1 MVCSPANKDN
11 TGLAQKKE
19 NKGYLT
25 NHSLCHYFLL
35 FEILMGTVSNGMV
48 HFSIDDNVTSQT
60 RYSFKLIYPDTSI
73 HLIHQQSVQIRS
85 FFWFK
90 YRKTQ
95 TRKNSVLGHSSR
107 SVNFINLR
115 KTASRSNVCFS
126 IFHKNFAE

>member
-60 RYSFKLIYPDTSI
+60 RYSFKLIYPASAKCPNTEFF
-73 HLIHQQSVQIRS
+73 LVQIQENTGQKKLCVRTL
-85 FFWFK
+85 F
-90 YRKTQ
+90 TQ
-95 TRKNSVLGHSSR
+95 
-107 SVNFINLR
+107 
-115 KTASRSNVCFS
+115 C
-126 IFHKNFAE
+126 